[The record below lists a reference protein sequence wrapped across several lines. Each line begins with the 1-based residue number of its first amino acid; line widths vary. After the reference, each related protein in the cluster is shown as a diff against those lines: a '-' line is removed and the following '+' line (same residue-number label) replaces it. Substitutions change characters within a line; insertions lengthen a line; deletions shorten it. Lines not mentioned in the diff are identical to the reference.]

1 MKKHIVLI
9 IVLSLLA
16 LWPFFKKGYFET
28 HDGDWIII
36 RFSAFHQTLAAGQIP
51 VRFVDR
57 LNNNYGYPVF
67 NFLYPLP
74 FYLAE
79 IPRILGFGFV
89 ESIKIITIAATLG
102 SVVAMFWALS
112 QKFKKEASFAGAVI
126 YLFAPYRF
134 VDLYV
139 RGSFGENVAFLFI
152 PLILGSILKII
163 KGNKLFL
170 PMLSFFI
177 AGLIL
182 SHNVMAFLFLP
193 ILLVIGLILAKS
205 SRINIFAAFLGGLI
219 ISLFYWLPALYD
231 LQFVKFSQI
240 KISEISVHLVNFSR
254 LIIPSW
260 GFGNLPSGE
269 NGFSPQIGIV
279 AIALFISAIIF
290 RLVEKKKNLIVDF
303 SLILFLLSAFL
314 MLGFSLSFWILVPL
328 TDLIQFPW
336 RLLAII
342 VFASSILSAYVIDK
356 SDQKLITATII
367 ILAAVIST
375 AVYTKPKAFIEREE
389 PFYST
394 NEDTTTVRDE
404 YMPIWVKEKPHG
416 RANEK
421 SEIVS
426 GNARI
431 VKQTIKA
438 VNYKTTIESES
449 ESEILVNSVY
459 FPGWQ
464 VKVDGQ
470 NQIIDYQNKNGLITF
485 RLSKGKHEAIIRY
498 GKTPIHLI
506 SEIISLLSFIGVS
519 SYFLFRAREHL
530 KFMSA
535 IRVNYTKRRKKIPRS
550 SDRV

>member
-1 MKKHIVLI
+1 VKKYLLI
-9 IVLSLLA
+9 ILVLSLFA

-28 HDGDWIII
+28 HDGDWMII
-36 RFSAFHQTLAAGQIP
+36 RFSAFHQTLSSGQFP

-57 LNNNYGYPVF
+57 LNNNFGYPVI

-89 ESIKIITIAATLG
+89 ESIKIITVAATLG
-102 SVVAMFWALS
+102 SVVVMFWALS
-112 QKFKKEASFAGAVI
+112 QKFKKEASLAGAII

-205 SRINIFAAFLGGLI
+205 SRFNIIAAFLGGLA

-240 KISEISVHLVNFSR
+240 KISEISDHLVNFSR

-290 RLVEKKKNLIVDF
+290 RLFDKKKNLIVDF
-303 SLILFLLSAFL
+303 SLILFLLSSFL
-314 MLGFSLSFWILVPL
+314 MLGFSLSFWSLVPL

-336 RLLAII
+336 RLLAVI
-342 VFASSILSAYVIDK
+342 VFASSILSVYVIDK
-356 SDQKLITATII
+356 SDQKLIAATII

-375 AVYTKPKAFIEREE
+375 AVYTKPKSFSVKEE
-389 PFYST
+389 PYYST

-404 YMPIWVKEKPHG
+404 YMPIWVLEKPNF
-416 RANEK
+416 RADQK
-421 SEIVS
+421 IEIEE
-426 GNARI
+426 GDARI
-431 VKQTIKA
+431 ITQEIRPTEYNSV
-438 VNYKTTIESES
+438 IESPTTS
-449 ESEILVNSVY
+449 KVKVNSIY

-464 VKVDGQ
+464 VDVDGTRQ
-470 NQIIDYQNKNGLITF
+470 TIDYRNKYGLITF
-485 RLSKGKHEAIIRY
+485 ELPKGRHEVIIKY
-498 GKTPIHLI
+498 GKTPVHLI
-506 SEIISLLSFIGVS
+506 SEIVSLFFFLGIGGYIFYS
-519 SYFLFRAREHL
+519 W
-530 KFMSA
+530 
-535 IRVNYTKRRKKIPRS
+535 RKQNS
-550 SDRV
+550 

>member
-1 MKKHIVLI
+1 MKKYLLI
-9 IVLSLLA
+9 LLVLSLIA

-36 RFSAFHQTLAAGQIP
+36 RFSAFHQTLLSGQFP

-57 LNNNYGYPVF
+57 LNNNFGYPVI

-79 IPRILGFGFV
+79 IPKILGFNFV
-89 ESIKIITIAATLG
+89 ESIKMITVLSTVGSAIA
-102 SVVAMFWALS
+102 MYWALS
-112 QKFKKEASFAGAVI
+112 QKFKKEAGFAGAVV

-152 PLILGSILKII
+152 PLILGSVLKLING
-163 KGNKLFL
+163 KKLFL
-170 PMLSFFI
+170 PLLSVAV
-177 AGLIL
+177 AGLVL

-193 ILLVIGLILAKS
+193 ILFVIGLILTGR
-205 SRINIFAAFLGGLI
+205 SRLNIFIGFLGGLA
-219 ISLFYWLPALYD
+219 ISLFYWLPVLYD

-240 KISEISVHLVNFSR
+240 KISEISDHLVNFSR

-290 RLVEKKKNLIVDF
+290 RLFDKKKNLIVDF

-314 MLGFSLSFWILVPL
+314 MLGFSLSFWSLVPL

-375 AVYTKPKAFIEREE
+375 AVYTKPKAFVEREE

-421 SEIVS
+421 LEIVS

-449 ESEILVNSVY
+449 ESEILVNAVY

-464 VKVDGQ
+464 VKVG
-470 NQIIDYQNKNGLITF
+470 NKIREINFENTTGFITF
-485 RLSKGKHEAIIRY
+485 SLPKGRHEVIIKY
-498 GKTPIHLI
+498 GKTPVHLA
-506 SEIISLLSFIGVS
+506 SEIISLMALVGAG
-519 SYFLFRAREHL
+519 SYFFFLW
-530 KFMSA
+530 
-535 IRVNYTKRRKKIPRS
+535 RKQNS
-550 SDRV
+550 

>member
-1 MKKHIVLI
+1 MKIVKFRIFLI
-9 IVLSLLA
+9 IVFSLIA

-36 RFSAFHQTLAAGQIP
+36 RFSAFHQTLVVGQFP

-57 LNNNYGYPVF
+57 LNNNFGYPVF

-79 IPRILGFGFV
+79 IPKLLGLNFE
-89 ESIKIITIAATLG
+89 ESIKLITVVATLG
-102 SVVAMFWALS
+102 STIAMYWALS
-112 QKFKKEASFAGAVI
+112 QKFNKEASFAGSVI

-152 PLILGSILKII
+152 PLILGSIFKIV

-170 PMLSFFI
+170 PVLSFLI

-193 ILLVIGLILAKS
+193 ILLVIGLILVQN
-205 SRINIFAAFLGGLI
+205 SRFNIFAAFLGGLTL
-219 ISLFYWLPALYD
+219 SLFYWLPALYD
-231 LQFVKFSQI
+231 LQFVKFSQT
-240 KISEISVHLVNFSR
+240 KISEISDHLVNFSR

-290 RLVEKKKNLIVDF
+290 RLFDKKKNLIIDF

-314 MLGFSLSFWILVPL
+314 MLGFSLFFWSIVPL

-336 RLLAII
+336 RLLAVI
-342 VFASSILSAYVIDK
+342 VFASPILAAYVIDK
-356 SDQKLITATII
+356 SDQRLITATII

-375 AVYTKPKAFIEREE
+375 AVYTKPKTFVEREE

-421 SEIVS
+421 LEIVS

-431 VKQTIKA
+431 VKQTIKTA
-438 VNYKTTIESES
+438 NYKTIIESES

-464 VKVDGQ
+464 VKIG
-470 NQIIDYQNKNGLITF
+470 NKIQEINFENTNGLITF
-485 RLSKGKHEAIIRY
+485 SLPKGRHEVIIKY
-498 GKTPIHLI
+498 GKTPVHLA
-506 SEIISLLSFIGVS
+506 SEIISLFSLVGTG
-519 SYFLFRAREHL
+519 SYFFY
-530 KFMSA
+530 
-535 IRVNYTKRRKKIPRS
+535 IWRKQNS
-550 SDRV
+550 S